1 LIVRRRRG
9 VLEARYSLEGFVD
22 EFLLERADFD
32 AQLAKSLAPRRS
44 FQLKLLWGSTTICSK
59 SLMKLVNPMDF
70 EAVFNSLPTPT
81 MVMDAA
87 FTIVAVNQTY
97 LDVTGRDRASLIGL
111 NVFSAFPGE
120 GESRRRFE
128 ESFER
133 VRDQG
138 VADVLPVIQYPIP
151 GERGFENRCW
161 SCTHVPIRRADGKAA
176 FIIQNVQDISDLPH
190 KRKTRQS
197 DDSRASARE
206 RLEMVQVLNQTL
218 LATAHHLHRLFMQS
232 SNFMCVL
239 RGPEHVVEMANLAFR
254 DLVGKRA
261 VVGKSATEA
270 LPELASQGMLD
281 IFDNIRANGEAFA
294 GRKMRLLLQN
304 DKGRIEEYFLNVIC
318 QPIFSE
324 NGEVSGIFVEGSDV
338 TDAVR
343 AEQRLAL
350 LIRELHH
357 RVRNTLA
364 TVQGV
369 MNTTARTSAT
379 IEEFQEAFAGRLSS
393 LAKTHA
399 VMTEELDQSVSF
411 ENLLNQEL
419 GCYFDDPGRRIQ
431 LQGPA
436 VDLPSQIAVPLGM
449 AVHELTTNAAK
460 FGALACDSGRVSVE
474 WRLADSPVGSALLW
488 EWNEIDGPIVKPP
501 GREGFGSTLLKRVL
515 TQQIGAEVN
524 VAFEP
529 EGFRLKMLVPLR
541 AER

>member
-1 LIVRRRRG
+1 
-9 VLEARYSLEGFVD
+9 
-22 EFLLERADFD
+22 
-32 AQLAKSLAPRRS
+32 
-44 FQLKLLWGSTTICSK
+44 
-59 SLMKLVNPMDF
+59 MKLVNPMDF
-70 EAVFNSLPTPT
+70 EAVFTSLPTPT
-81 MVMDAA
+81 MIMDANFKIA
-87 FTIVAVNQTY
+87 AVNQAY
-97 LDVTGRDRASLIGL
+97 LDATGRDRETLVGV
-111 NVFSAFPGE
+111 NVFAAFPAKG
-120 GESRRRFE
+120 GSRRRLQ

-138 VADVLPVIQYPIP
+138 VVDVLPALQYPFS
-151 GERGFENRCW
+151 GESGFQNRCW
-161 SCTHVPIRRADGKAA
+161 SCTHTPIRGEDGKVA
-176 FIIQNVQDISDLPH
+176 FIVQNAQDISAL
-190 KRKTRQS
+190 TRQREARQAPQG
-197 DDSRASARE
+197 DGSRGSALE

-239 RGPEHVVEMANLAFR
+239 RGPQHVVEMANSAYR
-254 DLVGKRA
+254 DLVGGRD
-261 VVGKSATEA
+261 VVGKPLSEA

-281 IFDNIRANGEAFA
+281 VFDSIRASGEAFA

-304 DKGRIEEYFLNVIC
+304 DKGRIEEYFLNVVC
-318 QPIFSE
+318 QPIFSD
-324 NGEVSGIFVEGSDV
+324 NREVGGIFVEGCDV

-343 AEQRLAL
+343 AEQRQAL

-369 MNTTARTSAT
+369 MNTTARTAAT

-419 GCYFDDPGRRIQ
+419 GCYFDDLGRRIQ
-431 LQGPA
+431 LQGPT

-460 FGALACDSGRVSVE
+460 FGALTCDAGRVSVE
-474 WRLADSPVGSALLW
+474 WSLADSPVGSALLW
-488 EWNEIDGPIVKPP
+488 EWNETDGPIVKPP
-501 GREGFGSTLLKRVL
+501 GREGFGSMLLKRVL
-515 TQQIGAEVN
+515 SQQIGAEVN